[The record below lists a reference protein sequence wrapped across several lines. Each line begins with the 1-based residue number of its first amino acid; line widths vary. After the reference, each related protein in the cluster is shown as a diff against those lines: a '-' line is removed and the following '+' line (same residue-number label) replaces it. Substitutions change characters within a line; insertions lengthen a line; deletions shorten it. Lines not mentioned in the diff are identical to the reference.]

1 MRTFGPD
8 FEIRILG
15 KARWARVLWNQRKGL
30 QGKSTHFANFL
41 HGVKLNISEMAGQV
55 QPAGEMAGQ
64 VQPSG
69 ARWVMGRA
77 VGVPITFI
85 LLSRIP
91 LNGRFSSDMP
101 ITLAIIEDLDEV
113 RDGLRNFLALST
125 EFLVLESFKT
135 AEEALAAFPRCQPDI
150 FIVDINLPGM
160 NGIEFVRRAGGG
172 EGRSQ
177 VGEGRSQ
184 FMMFT
189 VYENDEKVFEA
200 LKAGASGYLLKNTGL
215 VHIIEA
221 LKELYQGGSPMSSA
235 IARKLV
241 KAFQDHGGK
250 GKDPVVGDT
259 GPACWDSAL
268 SPRENEIL
276 QLLGRGLLYKEISD
290 QLHISTSTVRQH
302 IHRIYE
308 KLHVQNRTEAI
319 NKTIKK

>member
-1 MRTFGPD
+1 
-8 FEIRILG
+8 
-15 KARWARVLWNQRKGL
+15 
-30 QGKSTHFANFL
+30 
-41 HGVKLNISEMAGQV
+41 
-55 QPAGEMAGQ
+55 
-64 VQPSG
+64 
-69 ARWVMGRA
+69 
-77 VGVPITFI
+77 
-85 LLSRIP
+85 
-91 LNGRFSSDMP
+91 MP
-101 ITLAIIEDLDEV
+101 ISLAIIEDLDEV

-125 EFLVLESFKT
+125 EFQVLDSFKT
-135 AEEALAAFPRCQPDI
+135 AEEALAAWTRCQPDI

-160 NGIEFVRRAGGG
+160 NGIEFVRMAGRGDG
-172 EGRSQ
+172 EGRT
-177 VGEGRSQ
+177 Q

-221 LKELYQGGSPMSSA
+221 LKELHQGGSPMSSA

-241 KAFQDHGGK
+241 RALQEPGGK
-250 GKDPVVGDT
+250 ERGRPTHWDP
-259 GPACWDSAL
+259 AL

-276 QLLGRGLLYKEISD
+276 QLLARGLLYKEISD

-319 NKTIKK
+319 NKTYKK